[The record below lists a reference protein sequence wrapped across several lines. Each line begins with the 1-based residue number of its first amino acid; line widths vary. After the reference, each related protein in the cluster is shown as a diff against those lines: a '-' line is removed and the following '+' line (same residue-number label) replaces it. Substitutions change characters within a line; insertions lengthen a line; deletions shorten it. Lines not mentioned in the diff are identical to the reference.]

1 MADQSHGR
9 PEIRVEAALGG
20 WPHPWPNVAEIA
32 DVLPSDQ
39 WTLVGGLMTQLHTV
53 HRGLGV
59 VRPTNDVDIVLHIET
74 ARGVPAKAATAL
86 ETLGYELQRK
96 VDPRDNTAHRWV
108 RRGQIVDMG
117 RVGGGDQVTGEEA
130 EQQGDDDDEQH
141 EFQQRHRQEEDHQ
154 VDVLAADHPAPTV
167 IEQMR
172 GRDMVP
178 IDGGTQALKRTI
190 NAVLDIRPD
199 GPTTISVPRP
209 FAAVILKAAAYLT
222 DSRDRDRHLFDAA
235 ALLAC
240 IEDPF
245 AEAEHL
251 AGSDRRRIRTLVD
264 SLPDNHPGWLRL
276 DQVARANAQ
285 AALRIL
291 GAA

>member
-1 MADQSHGR
+1 MAEHSQER
-9 PEIRVEAALGG
+9 AEIHVETAAGG
-20 WPHPWPNVAEIA
+20 WPHPWPNLAELA
-32 DVLPSDQ
+32 DLLPSHH

-74 ARGVPAKAATAL
+74 TRGVPAKAAAAL
-86 ETLGYELQRK
+86 EALGYRLQDK

-108 RRGQIVDMG
+108 RDGQAVD
-117 RVGGGDQVTGEEA
+117 VGGSHVDDGED
-130 EQQGDDDDEQH
+130 EQDDDEQQQDH
-141 EFQQRHRQEEDHQ
+141 EVGRPVEHR
-154 VDVLAADHPAPTV
+154 VDVLAADHAAPTV
-167 IEQMR
+167 VERMR
-172 GRDMVP
+172 GREMVP
-178 IDGGTQALKRTI
+178 IEGGTQALKRTI

-209 FAAVILKAAAYLT
+209 FAAVILKAAAYAA

-245 AEAEHL
+245 AEIENL
-251 AGSDRRRIRTLVD
+251 AGSDRRRIRTLVE
-264 SLPDNHPGWLRL
+264 SLPDDHPAWLPLGREVRT
-276 DQVARANAQ
+276 DAQ
-285 AALRIL
+285 TALRIL
-291 GAA
+291 HGA

>member
-1 MADQSHGR
+1 MTDRSRER
-9 PEIRVEAALGG
+9 PEIRVHAAAGG

-53 HRGLGV
+53 NRGLGV

-74 ARGVPAKAATAL
+74 ARGVPTKAATAL
-86 ETLGYELQRK
+86 ETLGYRLQEK
-96 VDPRDNTAHRWV
+96 IDPRDNTAHRWV
-108 RRGQIVDMG
+108 RHGQVVD
-117 RVGGGDQVTGEEA
+117 VGQVNGEEGNQQDDED
-130 EQQGDDDDEQH
+130 EQQELEQR
-141 EFQQRHRQEEDHQ
+141 QHRQEEEHH
-154 VDVLAADHPAPTV
+154 VDVLAADHPAPIV

-178 IDGGTQALKRTI
+178 IDGGTQALRRTI

-222 DSRDRDRHLFDAA
+222 DSRNRDRHLFDAA

-245 AEAEHL
+245 AESEHL

-264 SLPDNHPGWLRL
+264 ELRDNHPGWLPL
-276 DQVARANAQ
+276 DQVARSNAQ

>member
-1 MADQSHGR
+1 
-9 PEIRVEAALGG
+9 
-20 WPHPWPNVAEIA
+20 
-32 DVLPSDQ
+32 
-39 WTLVGGLMTQLHTV
+39 MTQLHTV

-74 ARGVPAKAATAL
+74 ARGMPSKAATAL
-86 ETLGYELQRK
+86 ETLGYQLQEK
-96 VDPRDNTAHRWV
+96 IDPRDNTAHRWV
-108 RRGQIVDMG
+108 RHGQAVD
-117 RVGGGDQVTGEEA
+117 VGSGQA
-130 EQQGDDDDEQH
+130 NPEQRKPHDDDEQQ
-141 EFQQRHRQEEDHQ
+141 ELEQRQQQRQEEQHH
-154 VDVLAADHPAPTV
+154 VDVLAADHPAPIV

-190 NAVLDIRPD
+190 NAFLDVRPD
-199 GPTTISVPRP
+199 GPTTISMPRP
-209 FAAVILKAAAYLT
+209 FAAVILKAAAYPA

-245 AEAEHL
+245 AETEQL
-251 AGSDRRRIRTLVD
+251 AGSDRRRIRTLVNA
-264 SLPDNHPGWLRL
+264 LPDNHPGWQPL
-276 DQVARANAQ
+276 DRVARPAAQ

>member
-1 MADQSHGR
+1 MTDQSRKR
-9 PEIRVEAALGG
+9 PEIRVEAASGG

-86 ETLGYELQRK
+86 ETLGYRLQEK
-96 VDPRDNTAHRWV
+96 IDPRDNTAHRWV
-108 RRGQIVDMG
+108 RHGQVVD
-117 RVGGGDQVTGEEA
+117 VGKVNGEEDN
-130 EQQGDDDDEQH
+130 QQDDDEDEQRELEQRQH
-141 EFQQRHRQEEDHQ
+141 REEGEDK
-154 VDVLAADHPAPTV
+154 VDVLAADHPAPIV
-167 IEQMR
+167 IEPMR
-172 GRDMVP
+172 GREMVP
-178 IDGGTQALKRTI
+178 IDGGTQALRRTI

-209 FAAVILKAAAYLT
+209 FAAVILKSAAYLT
-222 DSRDRDRHLFDAA
+222 DSRNRDRHLFDAA

-245 AEAEHL
+245 AESDHL

-264 SLPDNHPGWLRL
+264 ELPDNHPGWLPL
-276 DQVARANAQ
+276 DQAARSDAQ

>member
-1 MADQSHGR
+1 MAEQLYER

-59 VRPTNDVDIVLHIET
+59 SRPTNDVDIVLHIET
-74 ARGVPAKAATAL
+74 ARGMPAKAAAAL
-86 ETLGYELQRK
+86 ETLGYRLQEK

-108 RRGQIVDMG
+108 RRGQAVD
-117 RVGGGDQVTGEEA
+117 VGSGGQVIDEEGNR
-130 EQQGDDDDEQH
+130 QDDDEDEQQELERQQH
-141 EFQQRHRQEEDHQ
+141 RREEEHH
-154 VDVLAADHPAPTV
+154 VDVLAADHPAPIV

-199 GPTTISVPRP
+199 GSTTISVPRP
-209 FAAVILKAAAYLT
+209 FAAVILKAAAYLA
-222 DSRDRDRHLFDAA
+222 DSRNRDRHLFDAA

-245 AEAEHL
+245 AETEHL

-264 SLPDNHPGWLRL
+264 ALPDNHPGWLPL
-276 DQVARANAQ
+276 DRVARPNAQ

>member
-1 MADQSHGR
+1 MADQSQGR
-9 PEIRVEAALGG
+9 PEIRVQAAAGG
-20 WPHPWPNVAEIA
+20 WPHPWLNVAEIA
-32 DVLPSDQ
+32 EVLPSDQ

-74 ARGVPAKAATAL
+74 ARGVPAKAASAL
-86 ETLGYELQRK
+86 ETLGYELQK
-96 VDPRDNTAHRWV
+96 AIDPRDNTAHRWV
-108 RRGQIVDMG
+108 RQGQIVDIG
-117 RVGGGDQVTGEEA
+117 RVGDGEDGEEA
-130 EQQGDDDDEQH
+130 KQQDDDEEQ
-141 EFQQRHRQEEDHQ
+141 EHRKDRPEVDHQ

-178 IDGGTQALKRTI
+178 IDGGTQALRRTL

-209 FAAVILKAAAYLT
+209 FAAVILKSAAYMT

-245 AEAEHL
+245 DEVEHL

-264 SLPDNHPGWLRL
+264 ALPDNHPAWLRL
-276 DQVARANAQ
+276 DQVARANAR

-291 GAA
+291 AAA

>member
-1 MADQSHGR
+1 MAEQMQQR
-9 PEIRVEAALGG
+9 QTLRVDPAVGG

-32 DVLPSDQ
+32 EVLPSDQ

-53 HRGLGV
+53 HRGIGV

-74 ARGVPAKAATAL
+74 SRGLPAKAAAAL
-86 ETLGYELQRK
+86 ERLGYRLRDK

-108 RRGQIVDMG
+108 REGQIVD
-117 RVGGGDQVTGEEA
+117 VGGGREDEE
-130 EQQGDDDDEQH
+130 GDDDEQH
-141 EFQQRHRQEEDHQ
+141 HEQQHQHEQ
-154 VDVLAADHPAPTV
+154 VDVLTADHPAPTV
-167 IEQMR
+167 VERMR

-178 IDGGTQALKRTI
+178 IEGGTQALRRTV
-190 NAVLDIRPD
+190 NATLDIRPD

-209 FAAVILKAAAYLT
+209 FAAVILKAAAFMN
-222 DSRDRDRHLFDAA
+222 DSRDRDRHLYDAA

-251 AGSDRRRIRTLVD
+251 AGSDRRRIHTLLER
-264 SLPDNHPGWLRL
+264 LPDSHPAWLPMDPVVRIE
-276 DQVARANAQ
+276 AQ
-285 AALRIL
+285 SALRVL
-291 GAA
+291 DAA